1 MKIGLLGYGKMGHE
15 IEKIALTHGH
25 EIAWTITSATR
36 ESLTPA
42 LLKQADVVIEFTTP
56 HSAPANIRLCLENS
70 VPVVSGSTGWYAQLP
85 GLRALCEEKDGALFY
100 ASNFSIGVNLF
111 WAVNRYMAG
120 LMARYPEYRADIEEI
135 HHTQKLDAPSGTAIT
150 LAEKT
155 AAAHGTYSGWAH
167 AGEASETQIPVR
179 AIRQDA
185 VPGTHTL
192 TWQSPVDK
200 LVFTHEAF
208 NRGGFALGAVKAAE
222 WLIGKRG
229 VFTMDDL
236 LEIR

>member
-15 IEKIALTHGH
+15 IEKIARAHGH
-25 EIAWTITSATR
+25 EICWTVTSATR
-36 ESLTPA
+36 ETLTPA
-42 LLKQADVVIEFTTP
+42 LLTRADVVIEFTTP
-56 HSAPANIRLCLENS
+56 HAAPANLRFCLENG
-70 VPVVSGSTGWYAQLP
+70 VPAVSGSTGWYAHLP
-85 GLRALCEEKDGALFY
+85 ELRAVCEKHTGALFY

-120 LMARYPEYRADIEEI
+120 LMARYPEYRAGIEEI

-179 AIRQDA
+179 ALRQDS

-192 TWQSPVDK
+192 TWQSSVDK

-208 NRGGFALGAVKAAE
+208 NRSGFASGAVKAAE

-229 VFTMDDL
+229 VFTMEDL
-236 LEIR
+236 LGL